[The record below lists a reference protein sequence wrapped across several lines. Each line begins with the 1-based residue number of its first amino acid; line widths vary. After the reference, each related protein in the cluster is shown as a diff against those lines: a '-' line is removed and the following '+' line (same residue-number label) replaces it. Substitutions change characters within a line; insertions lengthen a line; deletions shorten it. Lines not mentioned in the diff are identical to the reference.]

1 MLLSTLAMVVAAP
14 AAFNGPRI
22 EVRVENKGRFVIS
35 TDSKGSPKTV
45 KHIVDLVKKKFY
57 DGQTFHRVENWV
69 VQWGDPGSR
78 TPDNPEVGDGGSGK
92 DIPFEESKV
101 EFVRGTVGVAS
112 TGLKV
117 GGDSQLF
124 ILTQDAARLN
134 GNYAVVGRVTAGMEV
149 VDVLER
155 NDRILSISLLAT
167 TKKKRR

>member
-1 MLLSTLAMVVAAP
+1 MLLTTLAAISLGTP
-14 AAFNGPRI
+14 AFTGPRI
-22 EVRVENKGRFVIS
+22 EVRVENKGRFIIS

-45 KHIVDLVKKKFY
+45 KHILNLVSKKFY
-57 DGQTFHRVENWV
+57 DAQTFHRVENWV

-134 GNYAVVGRVTAGMEV
+134 GNYAVVGRVTHGMEV

-155 NDRILSISLLAT
+155 NDRILSLRVL
-167 TKKKRR
+167 KRR